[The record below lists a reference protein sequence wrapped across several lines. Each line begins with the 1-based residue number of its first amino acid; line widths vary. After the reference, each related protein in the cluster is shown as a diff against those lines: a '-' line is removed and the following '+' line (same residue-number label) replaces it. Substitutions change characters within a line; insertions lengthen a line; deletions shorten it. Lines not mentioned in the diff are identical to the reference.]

1 MSGITQ
7 GVKDF
12 IKGSHKADSTEVS
25 IFFPLLTGQDDSDF
39 LID

>member
-12 IKGSHKADSTEVS
+12 LKGSHQADSTEVS
-25 IFFPLLTGQDDSDF
+25 HDVVA
-39 LID
+39 